1 MNATEWLDRVD
12 IFNEDKSIHYRDI
25 SEWDDTFLIVE
36 VFVLLFSHILEFPSK
51 AAFTSKTT
59 TTTPLTRY
67 MTTPLTLSFPSSPS
81 QEVATL
87 LSPNSISYMILLFL
101 LSKSKKQ
108 LSMLELDWQ

>member
-36 VFVLLFSHILEFPSK
+36 VFLLLFSHILEFPSR
-51 AAFTSKTT
+51 AAFTYKTT
-59 TTTPLTRY
+59 TTTPLTHY
-67 MTTPLTLSFPSSPS
+67 MITPLTLSFPSSPS
-81 QEVATL
+81 QGVATL
-87 LSPNSISYMILLFL
+87 PNLNSISFMTPSFW

-108 LSMLELDWQ
+108 LSMLALG